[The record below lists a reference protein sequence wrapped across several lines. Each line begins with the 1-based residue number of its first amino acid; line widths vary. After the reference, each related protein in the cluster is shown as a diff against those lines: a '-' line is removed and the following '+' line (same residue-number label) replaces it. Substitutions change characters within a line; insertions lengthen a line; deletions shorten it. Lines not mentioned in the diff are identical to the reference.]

1 MKKVYTIE
9 IILTIDTEHQQ
20 EFMAKAKRLYRKRGG
35 AVHISDDGAA
45 RPLPPRE
52 AIQDIDDALMLIM
65 DAHPAFDDDGIE
77 LTSLSCDT
85 DETLWTA

>member
-1 MKKVYTIE
+1 
-9 IILTIDTEHQQ
+9 
-20 EFMAKAKRLYRKRGG
+20 
-35 AVHISDDGAA
+35 
-45 RPLPPRE
+45 
-52 AIQDIDDALMLIM
+52 M